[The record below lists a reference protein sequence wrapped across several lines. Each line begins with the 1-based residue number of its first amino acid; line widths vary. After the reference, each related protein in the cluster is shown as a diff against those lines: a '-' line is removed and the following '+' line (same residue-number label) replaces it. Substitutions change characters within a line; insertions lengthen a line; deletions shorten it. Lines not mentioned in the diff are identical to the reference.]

1 MIKEIIKYCF
11 FLPTAIYNRIILWHN
26 RVVFGKEIIISGR
39 IYCVAGKTG
48 KIKIGNTVRINSGM
62 RYNPIG
68 GDCRTILF
76 ADEGGDISIGNNV
89 GMSNCAIISKA
100 SVSIE
105 DGVML
110 GGGVKIYDSDFHWLA
125 PLQRK
130 TTKGGKK
137 KPVVIKEDAF
147 IGAHCIILKGVTIG
161 RGAVIGAGSV
171 VTRDVPD
178 YEVWA
183 GNPAIFRHCVEE

>member
-48 KIKIGNTVRINSGM
+48 KIKIGNNVRINSGM

-76 ADEGGDISIGNNV
+76 ADEGGDISIV
-89 GMSNCAIISKA
+89 KTIF
-100 SVSIE
+100 VSIC
-105 DGVML
+105 GL
-110 GGGVKIYDSDFHWLA
+110 FTFSSW
-125 PLQRK
+125 
-130 TTKGGKK
+130 
-137 KPVVIKEDAF
+137 
-147 IGAHCIILKGVTIG
+147 
-161 RGAVIGAGSV
+161 
-171 VTRDVPD
+171 
-178 YEVWA
+178 
-183 GNPAIFRHCVEE
+183 FR